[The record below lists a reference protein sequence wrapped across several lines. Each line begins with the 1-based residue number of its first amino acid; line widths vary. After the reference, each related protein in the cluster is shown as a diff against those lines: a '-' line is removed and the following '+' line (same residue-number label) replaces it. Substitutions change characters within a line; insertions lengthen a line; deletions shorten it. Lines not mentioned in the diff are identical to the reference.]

1 MQSCYVSSLHIF
13 GTSTIHNESNITDQ
27 YRVNIV
33 SIYAY
38 GKNNCHRKVDIELFL
53 QLQQHF

>member
-27 YRVNIV
+27 YRLNI
-33 SIYAY
+33 
-38 GKNNCHRKVDIELFL
+38 GKNNCHRKVDIELSL